1 MVTVVDAVTARVV
14 TVKVALVAPAG
25 TVTLAG
31 KVATDVLLLVRVM
44 IGPPVRAGALSA
56 ALPVEVD
63 PPWIL
68 VGCRVSDVRVGPA

>member
-1 MVTVVDAVTARVV
+1 MTRTIDVF

-44 IGPPVRAGALSA
+44 RAPPVSAGALSA
-56 ALPVEVD
+56 TLPVEVD
-63 PPWIL
+63 PPWTL
-68 VGCRVSDVRVGPA
+68 VGCRVSDVRVGPD

>member
-1 MVTVVDAVTARVV
+1 MVTAVDAVTARVV

-31 KVATDVLLLVRVM
+31 KVATDVLLLMRVM
-44 IGPPVRAGALSA
+44 MAPPVRAGAFSPT
-56 ALPVEVD
+56 LPIEVD
-63 PPWIL
+63 PPWML